1 MGVLPWKLQRSL
13 TTVEAWT
20 VVSQFV
26 RRHERISN
34 SVLIA
39 LINCDRDAFMCCAGD
54 AVDVTASEFFLMKG
68 ISGFLNFWC
77 GVPSNEGGVFNNCLR
92 SIYFKIRK
100 MLNV

>member
-1 MGVLPWKLQRSL
+1 MNLGRWCRSFYGVTNAEETASSSQCY
-13 TTVEAWT
+13 TATVT
-20 VVSQFV
+20 
-26 RRHERISN
+26 HL
-34 SVLIA
+34 SV
-39 LINCDRDAFMCCAGD
+39 CAGD

-100 MLNV
+100 MLNVKKKKMDYWYETS